1 MAFIETLLRR
11 QPGETV
17 QLEPSFCVVTDGPGH
32 TVFDHCGVS
41 EIKDKTKAIIIFDH
55 DIPAGSFE
63 SAGIQ
68 KELIRISRAGE
79 IPFVQSQGIGYQVM
93 IDGYVKAGDIILS
106 CGEHNSVY
114 GAVGALGLDVSVEE
128 LAAALKTGALT
139 FTVPET
145 AVVHLTG
152 SLPSDVTCK
161 DFMLRLIGEIGG
173 EGCSGK
179 ALEFCGPAIP
189 ALSQADRMT
198 LCALAG
204 RTGAVT
210 AFINEHDAA
219 GQTAEKRE
227 ICLNDIVPMVALP
240 GDLNTAKSVASIG
253 KVELAACFIGG
264 CTGGSLN
271 DLRGCAQILKGNR
284 VATDTRLTI
293 APATNE
299 VYLAA
304 IEEGLIDIFIDCGAQ
319 IINPGCAS
327 CVTTSKGVI
336 GDGEAMLSASC
347 YNYAGCNGTKDSQ
360 VYVSN
365 AYTVAASALAG
376 YICRPNTCKGEAE
389 NGTKV

>member
-1 MAFIETLLRR
+1 MAFIETLLQRR
-11 QPGETV
+11 AGETV

-79 IPFVQSQGIGYQVM
+79 IPFIQSQGIGYQVM
-93 IDGYVKAGDIILS
+93 IDEYVKAGDVILS
-106 CGEHNSVY
+106 CGEHNSAY

-128 LAAALKTGALT
+128 LAAAMKMGSMT

-145 AVVHLTG
+145 VTIYLTG
-152 SLPSDVTCK
+152 ALEKHVTCK
-161 DFMLRLIGEIGG
+161 DFMLQLIGAVG
-173 EGCSGK
+173 ETGFSGK
-179 ALEFCGPAIP
+179 AIDFCGPALK

-210 AFINEHDAA
+210 AFINEQDEG
-219 GQTAEKRE
+219 GQTAKKRE
-227 ICLNDIVPMVALP
+227 ICLNDIVPMVAFP
-240 GDLNTAKSVASIG
+240 GDLNTVKPIASIG

-264 CTGGSLN
+264 CTGGSLA

-293 APATNE
+293 APVTNE

-365 AYTVAASALAG
+365 AYSAAVSALAG
-376 YICRPNTCKGEAE
+376 YICQPNTRKGEA
-389 NGTKV
+389 